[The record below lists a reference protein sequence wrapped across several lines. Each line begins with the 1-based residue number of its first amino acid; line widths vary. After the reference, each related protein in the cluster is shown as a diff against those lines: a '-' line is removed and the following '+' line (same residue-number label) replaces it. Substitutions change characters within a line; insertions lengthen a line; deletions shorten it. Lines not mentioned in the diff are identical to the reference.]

1 MESNTCSTLDGRTS
15 VRDNGGVARTRVR
28 WDRIGVLAAVLVS
41 TMWTAGRALGGS
53 EPAAHPVRRHV
64 VAEGETLWGIARGL
78 VGPEGDP
85 RPVIDAIRNA
95 NDLGTGVLVEGRPLV
110 LPAG

>member
-1 MESNTCSTLDGRTS
+1 MLT
-15 VRDNGGVARTRVR
+15 
-28 WDRIGVLAAVLVS
+28 AVLVG
-41 TMWTAGRALGGS
+41 TMWTAGKALGGS
-53 EPAAHPVRRHV
+53 EPGAQAVRRHV

-85 RPVIDAIRNA
+85 RPVIDAIRDA
-95 NDLGTGVLVEGRPLV
+95 NDLGMGVLVEGQPLV

>member
-1 MESNTCSTLDGRTS
+1 M
-15 VRDNGGVARTRVR
+15 A
-28 WDRIGVLAAVLVS
+28 VLTAVLVG
-41 TMWTAGRALGGS
+41 TMWTAGKALGGS
-53 EPAAHPVRRHV
+53 EPGAQAVRRHV

-85 RPVIDAIRNA
+85 RPVIDAIRDA
-95 NDLGTGVLVEGRPLV
+95 NDLGTGVLVEGQPLV